1 MSIEGAYFTI
11 YTYATQLKG
20 ENTKITNKQERM
32 LKKRWY

>member
-11 YTYATQLKG
+11 YPNTAQLKG
-20 ENTKITNKQERM
+20 ENTKITNKQVGM